1 MLITIVGSNTVGPAS
16 GFAHTLRR
24 TCFDTVFLGYL
35 GYLGGNLR
43 MARFWTTCLRPVLVG
58 EVSGSKLPYS

>member
-35 GYLGGNLR
+35 GYLGRDLWS
-43 MARFWTTCLRPVLVG
+43 WTMSLRPVLVG